1 MEGMNEYEKAEFE
14 KEEKE
19 KRKRH
24 NNHAKIPHPVSFQ
37 ISTNLK
43 KFLSF
48 PKIFCWMFGQLLTI
62 WKARLL
68 ARKRF
73 SFYTVYL

>member
-37 ISTNLK
+37 MSVKLK
-43 KFLSF
+43 KISVF
-48 PKIFCWMFGQLLTI
+48 Q
-62 WKARLL
+62 
-68 ARKRF
+68 RF
-73 SFYTVYL
+73 SIGCLVDFWPFEKRNF